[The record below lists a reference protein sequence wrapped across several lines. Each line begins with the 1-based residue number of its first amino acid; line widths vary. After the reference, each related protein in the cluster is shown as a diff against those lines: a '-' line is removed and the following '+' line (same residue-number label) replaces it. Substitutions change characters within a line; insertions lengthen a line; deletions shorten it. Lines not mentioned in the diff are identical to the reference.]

1 MAKKMRVKAGSRR
14 IALTL
19 IDKEVGLTSN
29 SVVGKVRYVSGNSRV
44 GHSGTL
50 DPFASGL
57 MVVALGQG
65 TRLLPFLHNTPK
77 RYQARL
83 ILGACTDTG
92 DLTGEFIE
100 KRAVPDSSETLLH
113 EILSSQLGESM
124 QVPPAY
130 SARKVDG
137 VRSYQLAR
145 EGRAVELEASPINI
159 YEISGAWVSDEVID
173 FEVSCS
179 RGTYVRTLGEDIAKG
194 LGTLGYLSQ
203 LRRIES
209 DGFSVSDASPLPN
222 EKDDLRFCDSKI
234 IERFD
239 SLGVDQAMAKRL
251 INGVEVD
258 LNDLESDRD
267 YGDGLTFVY
276 SRDAVER
283 PETLEDLIGLFEIV
297 EGKLCPRVTFPQGAN

>member
-1 MAKKMRVKAGSRR
+1 MAKKLRVKAGSRR

-29 SVVGKVRYVSGNSRV
+29 SVVGKVRHVSGNSRV

-83 ILGACTDTG
+83 ILGASTDTG
-92 DLTGEFIE
+92 DLTGEVVE
-100 KRAVPDSSETLLH
+100 RRTVPDSSGILLD
-113 EILSSQLGESM
+113 EVISSQLGESM
-124 QVPPAY
+124 QVPPVY

-145 EGRAVELEASPINI
+145 EGRAVELGASAINI
-159 YEISGAWVSDEVID
+159 YEISGTWISDEIID

-222 EKDDLRFCDSKI
+222 EKDDLHFCDSKV

-239 SLGVDQAMAKRL
+239 SLGVDQAIAKRL
-251 INGVEVD
+251 SNGVEVD
-258 LNDLESDRD
+258 LNNLDSDRVHS
-267 YGDGLTFVY
+267 DGLTFVY
-276 SRDAVER
+276 PREMIER

-297 EGKLCPRVTFPQGAN
+297 EGKLCPRVIFPQGAN